1 MQKKYF
7 LENDFMTQLSY
18 HFRLE
23 KGDWDTM
30 KKLIA
35 YFLAITL
42 VFTNIGIVRA
52 SEITDNIPDLIL
64 SDI

>member
-1 MQKKYF
+1 
-7 LENDFMTQLSY
+7 MTQLSY

-23 KGDWDTM
+23 NGDWDTM